1 MKKQLILIGCLVAL
15 SACSAQRISNFPSYK
30 LKVEQGNVVTEEMLS
45 QLQAGLT
52 KAQVQSI
59 LGTPLLQDAFH
70 ANRWDYSFLTSRNGV
85 VQSQKT
91 LVLFFEDGVLVRAGG
106 SALEADPAEAAP
118 AVEEK

>member
-1 MKKQLILIGCLVAL
+1 MKKQVLLIACLVAL
-15 SACSAQRISNFPSYK
+15 SACSAQRVSNFPSYK
-30 LKVEQGNVVTEEMLS
+30 LKVEQGNVVTEDMLA

-85 VQSQKT
+85 VQSQKS
-91 LVLFFEDGVLVRAGG
+91 LVLFFENDVLVRATG
-106 SALEADPAEAAP
+106 SALETETPAA
-118 AVEEK
+118 EEK

>member
-1 MKKQLILIGCLVAL
+1 MKKQLLLIGCLVAL

-70 ANRWDYSFLTSRNGV
+70 ANRWDYSFLISRNGV

-91 LVLFFEDGVLVRAGG
+91 LVLFFEDDVLVRAGG
-106 SALEADPAEAAP
+106 SALEASP
-118 AVEEK
+118 AVAEEK